1 MRHPF
6 REKECIVFRKHTLIE
21 DQEELASV
29 WPPALDRMRKAGRE
43 IPQIALAHV
52 VDKDC
57 PIKIQYRDAG
67 ISIEHDGP
75 LIGCMPMQFAKAARR
90 QAHVDAGYVGG
101 GWQFALRHLVSPA
114 ALLDALFR
122 HIIGVPNGTDIPIV
136 RRRRCV

>member
-6 REKECIVFRKHTLIE
+6 RDKECIVFRKHALIE

-29 WPPALDRMRKAGRE
+29 WHKALDGMRIARWE

-57 PIKIQYRDAG
+57 SIRIQYRDAG

-75 LIGCMPMQFAKAARR
+75 LIGCMPMQFAKAASR
-90 QAHVDAGYVGG
+90 QAHVDARYVCGG
-101 GWQFALRHLVSPA
+101 RQFALRHLMGPA
-114 ALLDALFR
+114 AFLNSL
-122 HIIGVPNGTDIPIV
+122 V
-136 RRRRCV
+136 C